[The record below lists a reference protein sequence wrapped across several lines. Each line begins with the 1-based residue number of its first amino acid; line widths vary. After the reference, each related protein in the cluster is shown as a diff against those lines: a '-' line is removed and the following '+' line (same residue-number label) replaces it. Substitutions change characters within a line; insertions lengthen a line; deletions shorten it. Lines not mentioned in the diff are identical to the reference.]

1 VNVNTNE
8 ISPLE
13 VCGGAGEPVR
23 LLAGEGGQQPPATR
37 PGVSLPLELVFI
49 PAQDH
54 AAAIFTVVAETPEGD
69 RRLCTGGLGA
79 MTGGEQS
86 SAVTTVRPSAELA
99 GQTVNLRF
107 EVAGDDELEVA
118 ARFAVAV
125 AA

>member
-1 VNVNTNE
+1 MNVTTNE

-13 VCGGAGEPVR
+13 VCGGAGDPVR
-23 LLAGEGGQQPPATR
+23 LLAGADGPQPLATR
-37 PGVSLPLELVFI
+37 PGISLPLQLVFI

-69 RRLCTGGLGA
+69 RRLSTGGLGA
-79 MTGGEQS
+79 VVGGEQF
-86 SAVTTVRPSAELA
+86 SAVTTIRPSAELA